1 MSKFDDILAGVNR
14 IEQALTGE
22 VPSELF
28 DAICGDGQDTT
39 LHLFYTPTPTKLW
52 VLSDAVYQAG
62 TRIEISRRGDTI
74 NMSLTF
80 YGHTSLHIATL
91 RRGGSK

>member
-1 MSKFDDILAGVNR
+1 VVSKFDDILAGVNR

-39 LHLFYTPTPTKLW
+39 LHLFYT
-52 VLSDAVYQAG
+52 SDAVYQAG

-91 RRGGSK
+91 RRGGK